1 MSDQVKPVRCYVSQA
16 GNNKI
21 GEWYQGLSVQGRADA
36 DEFIK
41 LMRRTSEWKMPH
53 YRPLLKGY
61 KGLGELRWTSG
72 RKEHRLI
79 GYLHR
84 GTFFAVMGCTHK
96 GKVYDP
102 TDALVQAAK
111 RKDQIQKGTAITVPY
126 DL

>member
-1 MSDQVKPVRCYVSQA
+1 MLDAIKPVRCYVSLA

-21 GEWYQGLSVQGRADA
+21 ADWYQGLSVQERADA

-41 LMRRTSEWKMPH
+41 LMRRETEWKMPH
-53 YRPLLKGY
+53 YRPRLKGY
-61 KGLGELRWTSG
+61 RGLGELRWTSEK
-72 RKEHRLI
+72 KEHRLI

-84 GTFFAVMGCTHK
+84 GAFFAVMGCTHK

-102 TDALVQAAK
+102 ADALEQADK
-111 RKDQIQKGTAITVPY
+111 RKDQIQNGTAVTVAY